1 MKKNSVAGSIS
12 LVMIIMI
19 LSRLLSL
26 LSTQVYLSYF
36 GAGGSQIN
44 IYSYAISVPNII
56 FNCFGTALSTVVI
69 PIYAGH
75 IANKRNDE
83 AKLFADNIIT
93 ISSVFTMLL
102 IIAGFG
108 LSFVLPHFTAFKN
121 SPSDLSYA
129 TKALMIM
136 MPVMLFY
143 ALNYIFQGMLQSVGK
158 YNWPAFVSVPSSLI
172 VILYV
177 VFLGDRFGVDGL
189 LWATFLGLSMQ
200 AIILIPPLFKSGYKY
215 TPCINLKNPDI
226 INAGKMTVPVL
237 CGVSAYQLNMFY
249 NVTMIAKFDGMV
261 TLLTYVQN
269 ITLYMVL
276 AFVYSITAVIY
287 PRLTAFAAKD
297 EMGEY
302 KKTLSDITKTIIT
315 LLLPV
320 TFGFIAV
327 RYPLLNLIAKWG
339 QITPKDIDAA
349 AGLLMM
355 YSIGIT
361 AVGIKEVYDR
371 AFYAVKN
378 TFIPALNGF
387 VIMIV
392 NIVLS
397 QILMRIIG
405 AYGIPL
411 SYSVSSVIGA
421 AVLLIMLRRK
431 IGKLQSGMIIY
442 FVKCFAAAL
451 LMFFAV
457 TFLNSFLD
465 AKLSTDSFLIRLI
478 KLFVPVGIGV
488 AVYGGM
494 GIVLKIDY
502 IMNILKSVIGR
513 LKCEKTD

>member
-19 LSRLLSL
+19 LSRVLSL
-26 LSTQVYLSYF
+26 LSTQVYLSHF

-75 IANKRNDE
+75 VANKRAKE
-83 AKLFADNIIT
+83 AKYFADNIIT
-93 ISSVFTMLL
+93 ISMVFTGILVLL
-102 IIAGFG
+102 GFA
-108 LSFVLPHFTAFKN
+108 LSFVLPHFTAFGDN
-121 SPSDLSYA
+121 SSDLSYA
-129 TKALMIM
+129 QKSLMIM

-177 VFLGDRFGVDGL
+177 ILLGDRFGVDGL
-189 LWATFLGLSMQ
+189 LVATFIGLSMQ
-200 AIILIPPLFKSGYKY
+200 AIILIPPLVKSGYSFR
-215 TPCINLKNPDI
+215 PRIDFKNEDI
-226 INAGKMTVPVL
+226 ITAGKMTVPVL
-237 CGVSAYQLNMFY
+237 VGISAYQLNMFY
-249 NVTMIAKFDGMV
+249 NVTMIANFKGMV

-287 PRLTAFAAKD
+287 PRLTAFASKG

-315 LLLPV
+315 LLLPI

-327 RYPLLNLIAKWG
+327 RFRLLELIAKWG
-339 QITPKDIDAA
+339 QITEGEITSA
-349 AGLLMM
+349 AGLLLM
-355 YSIGIT
+355 YSIGIL

-371 AFYAVKN
+371 AFYAIKN

-387 VIMIV
+387 IVMIL
-392 NIVLS
+392 NILMS
-397 QILMRIIG
+397 QIFMRFMG
-405 AYGIPL
+405 AFGIPL
-411 SYSVSSVIGA
+411 SYSVSSIIGAIVLFAALYKKIGKIGDGLFIYLIKCLVA
-421 AVLLIMLRRK
+421 AVLMYLVVIWCDGIISPILLGDGIILR
-431 IGKLQSGMIIY
+431 
-442 FVKCFAAAL
+442 L
-451 LMFFAV
+451 L
-457 TFLNSFLD
+457 
-465 AKLSTDSFLIRLI
+465 RLFI
-478 KLFVPVGIGV
+478 PCTVGV
-488 AVYGGM
+488 LTYGILGL
-494 GIVLKIDY
+494 VFKIDY
-502 IMNILKSVIGR
+502 ILNIWSTVLRRFKH
-513 LKCEKTD
+513 EKAN